1 MKINLILLAI
11 FLIFLAGN
19 YFYYTMT
26 VVPQPERMR
35 ELKSQIE
42 EKNKQLL
49 AAQILSEKREGITML
64 IKNNLIE
71 NPSDSLAEKAS
82 VPFLQFLTSNM
93 DALDIRLV
101 TLNPL
106 NVIGT
111 EDSMTVRQKEFLQ
124 VPYEMKVIAT
134 YEELGK
140 FLDILEKS
148 PHLIKLA
155 NFNVSNEIDQSSF
168 AEEIVGKPRQH
179 MVSLQVNTLAIL
191 KASFRS
197 EPG

>member
-1 MKINLILLAI
+1 MRDNLIYLAA
-11 FLIFLAGN
+11 FLILLAGN
-19 YFYYTMT
+19 YFYYTST

-35 ELKSQIE
+35 QLKAEIQ

-49 AAQILSEKREGITML
+49 AAQILSEKREGITSL

-71 NPSDSLAEKAS
+71 NPNDSLTEKAS
-82 VPFLQFLTSNM
+82 VPFLQFLTSTM

-106 NVIGT
+106 EVIGK
-111 EDSMTVRQKEFLQ
+111 EDTMTIRQKETLQ
-124 VPYEMKVIAT
+124 VPYEMKIIAS

-148 PHLIKLA
+148 PHLIKVA
-155 NFNVSNEIDQSSF
+155 NFTVSNEIDQTSF
-168 AEEIVGKPRQH
+168 SEEILGKPRQH
-179 MVSLQVNTLAIL
+179 QVNLQVNTIAIL

>member
-1 MKINLILLAI
+1 MRDNLIYLAA
-11 FLIFLAGN
+11 FLILLAGN
-19 YFYYTMT
+19 YFYYTSS

-35 ELKSQIE
+35 ELKAQIQ

-49 AAQILSEKREGITML
+49 AAQILSEKREGITLL

-71 NPSDSLAEKAS
+71 NPNDSLAEKAS
-82 VPFLQFLTSNM
+82 VPFLQFLTSTM

-106 NVIGT
+106 EVIGK
-111 EDSMTVRQKEFLQ
+111 EDTMSIRQKETLQ
-124 VPYEMKVIAT
+124 VPYEMKIIAS

-140 FLDILEKS
+140 FLDVLEKS
-148 PHLIKLA
+148 PHLIKVA
-155 NFNVSNEIDQSSF
+155 SFTVSNEIDQTSF
-168 AEEIVGKPRQH
+168 SEEILGKPRQH
-179 MVSLQVNTLAIL
+179 QVNLQVNTIAIL